1 MNIDVK
7 SPWIIVAGIILITTI
22 TAIIIMPYLQNSGPE
37 KAKEIIDKK
46 IEDKE
51 VKYENITKNGD
62 LVRRNYYDE
71 RIHIATD
78 LFDERGKRFRRDYYD
93 TSCDINVHNFARSY
107 YGEYGKIT
115 YTQTQY
121 LDCEG
126 NVIKIIIVPPLPP
139 PYL

>member
-22 TAIIIMPYLQNSGPE
+22 TAIIIIPYLQNSGPE

-62 LVRRNYYDE
+62 LVKRNYSEYSEE

-78 LFDERGKRFRRDYYD
+78 LFDERGKRLRRDYYD
-93 TSCDINVHNFARSY
+93 KKGHNFATSY
-107 YGEYGKIT
+107 YNEYIKIT
-115 YTQTQY
+115 YCVTQY
-121 LDCEG
+121 YDCEG
-126 NVIKIIIVPPLPP
+126 NVIKIIVPPLPP